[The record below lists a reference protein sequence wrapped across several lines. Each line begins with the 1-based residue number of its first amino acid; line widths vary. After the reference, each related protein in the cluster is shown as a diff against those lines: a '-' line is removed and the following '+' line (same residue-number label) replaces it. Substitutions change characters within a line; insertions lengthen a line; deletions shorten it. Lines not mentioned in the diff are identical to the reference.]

1 MENLVYAI
9 YAHFEAKPQHIETVK
24 NILMSLVEPTRKEA
38 GCVKYDF
45 YFSKENP
52 AKILLHEYW
61 KDEQAHS
68 DHMLMPYI
76 VEWQKQKKDLLAHF
90 YDVTFLKEMN

>member
-9 YAHFEAKPQHIETVK
+9 YAHFEAKPQYIETVK
-24 NILMSLVEPTRKEA
+24 SILMSLVEPTRKEA

-45 YFSKENP
+45 YFSEENP

-68 DHMLMPYI
+68 KHMLMPYI

-90 YDVTFLKEMN
+90 YDVTFIKELN